1 MKLKT
6 GYLGIIIIVVI
17 FGSVA
22 LTSALDLWQ
31 TTNSKA
37 PAKYQQ
43 GEFAG
48 EYNPTD
54 IRGSYSLTEIS
65 EAFGVPLKDL
75 AVAFGIK
82 DLSQAASFQVK
93 NLEAIYAALKTEG
106 KEVGT
111 GSVRLFVALYKGLP
125 YTLENGTFLPIPAVE
140 ILKAKAPLTPEQIQF
155 IEKNSV
161 AVPAATG
168 SS

>member
-1 MKLKT
+1 MKLKN
-6 GYLGIIIIVVI
+6 GYLGLIIMVVI

-31 TTNSKA
+31 TTNSKV

-43 GEFAG
+43 GEFSG
-48 EYNPTD
+48 ENNPAD
-54 IRGSYSLTEIS
+54 IRGSYSLGEIND
-65 EAFGVPLKDL
+65 AFGVPLEDL
-75 AVAFGIK
+75 AIAFGIK
-82 DLSQAASFQVK
+82 DLSQASSFQVK
-93 NLEAIYAALKTEG
+93 NLETIYAALKAEG

-125 YTLENGTFLPIPAVE
+125 YSLQEGTFLPLPAVD
-140 ILKAKAPLTPEQIQF
+140 ILKAQAPLTPEQIQF

-161 AVPAATG
+161 AVPAAD
-168 SS
+168 